1 MQSIHQNV
9 IMDLLPSYIAGEASQ
24 ETRKLVEEY
33 AKSDPRIA
41 KIIRAGQ
48 TDTLTIAESIST
60 SADLEMKTI
69 KKVRGSIRR
78 QMLFVALGTAA
89 FLMIP
94 LLAGLLT
101 TEVNWGIFD
110 FIVMGILISGSGMLY
125 VFVSRISD
133 NTAYR
138 VAAAITIFTGFLI
151 IWINLAVGII
161 GAEDNPANLLYIV
174 VFLIG
179 LIGAGI
185 SRLKP
190 RGLSWTLF
198 IAAFFQV
205 ITPVLALPF
214 WESSLHEPPGLTG
227 LFLLNS
233 FIGGLLIIAAI
244 LFRFSASDRTK

>member
-78 QMLFVALGTAA
+78 QMLYVAMGTSTL
-89 FLMIP
+89 LMIP
-94 LLAGLLT
+94 LLAMIMT

-110 FIVMGILISGSGMLY
+110 FIVMGILISGTGMLY
-125 VFVSRISD
+125 VLVSRISD

-138 VAAAITIFTGFLI
+138 VATAITIFTGFLI

-179 LIGAGI
+179 ITGAGI

-190 RGLSWTLF
+190 RGLSTTLF
-198 IAAFFQV
+198 IATIFHLIIPV
-205 ITPVLALPF
+205 IAMIF
-214 WESSLHEPPGLTG
+214 WNSSLHDPFGLNRV
-227 LFLLNS
+227 LLINS
-233 FIGGLLIIAAI
+233 VIGGLLLVAAI